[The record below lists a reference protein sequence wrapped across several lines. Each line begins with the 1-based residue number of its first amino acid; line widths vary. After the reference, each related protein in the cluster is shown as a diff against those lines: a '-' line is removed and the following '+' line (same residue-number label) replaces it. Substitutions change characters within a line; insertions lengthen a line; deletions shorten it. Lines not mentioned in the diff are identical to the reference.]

1 MIPLEY
7 PHLEDYVEE
16 LLLIQTRYR
25 EKKRAAQAMDFDDL
39 LENWLEL
46 LLKYGEGL
54 PLKKQ
59 LQ

>member
-25 EKKRAAQAMDFDDL
+25 EK
-39 LENWLEL
+39 N
-46 LLKYGEGL
+46 G
-54 PLKKQ
+54 PHKQ
-59 LQ
+59 WILMIYWKTGWSSC